1 MIKGTYF
8 ETRCVERGNP
18 RRKIVISPRG
28 RNNARRRRKTS
39 PRVDH
44 AERAS
49 LFNCLSFSL
58 WSRQIVSL
66 YRAKWQ
72 IPSPTP
78 QFSFLCR
85 SRLNERRFFFLFFY
99 QPRCYQTRKLG
110 LNVLH
115 IYSRRLLKN
124 VYILFNKNVFIFK
137 INVEI
142 KTYDMHF
149 SLTRVTTMQ

>member
-28 RNNARRRRKTS
+28 RNNAWRRRKTS
-39 PRVDH
+39 LHVDH

-66 YRAKWQ
+66 YQAKRQ

-85 SRLNERRFFFLFFY
+85 SRLNERRFFFFSFFIN
-99 QPRCYQTRKLG
+99 PVVIKLE
-110 LNVLH
+110 NSVWMYY
-115 IYSRRLLKN
+115 IYIRRLLK
-124 VYILFNKNVFIFK
+124 KFI
-137 INVEI
+137 
-142 KTYDMHF
+142 HF
-149 SLTRVTTMQ
+149 I